1 MQNQVYVFIAF
12 ILNGILIGILF
23 DIFRILRKSFKTPD
37 IVTYVEDIIFGILSG
52 LLILFSIMKF
62 NNGELRVYL
71 FLGII
76 LGLTLYLLIFSK
88 IFINVSV
95 YIINILKKVFN
106 ILIITPIKFIKQML
120 RKVIFKPIVFVCFNV
135 RKFYKQNKIHFT
147 LKFNKKIKK

>member
-95 YIINILKKVFN
+95 YIINILKKAFN

>member
-1 MQNQVYVFIAF
+1 MQNQVYVFIVF

-37 IVTYVEDIIFGILSG
+37 TVTYIEDVIFGILSG

-62 NNGELRVYL
+62 NNGELRVYI

-76 LGLTLYLLIFSK
+76 LGLILYLLIFSK
-88 IFINVSV
+88 IFISISV
-95 YIINILKKVFN
+95 YIINLLKKVFN
-106 ILIITPIKFIKQML
+106 ILIIIPVKFIYKML
-120 RKVIFKPIVFVCFNV
+120 RNFIFKPIVFVCFNV
-135 RKFYKQNKIHFT
+135 RNFLKNKKLLFT